1 MEHVHGA
8 RDAECDIFPT
18 FWMLAIAARQLGSNY
33 LVNITMTGPHAV
45 SRMLPTAYGT
55 V

>member
-1 MEHVHGA
+1 MYTVREMQSATYSQPSG
-8 RDAECDIFPT
+8 C
-18 FWMLAIAARQLGSNY
+18 LAIAARQLGSNY